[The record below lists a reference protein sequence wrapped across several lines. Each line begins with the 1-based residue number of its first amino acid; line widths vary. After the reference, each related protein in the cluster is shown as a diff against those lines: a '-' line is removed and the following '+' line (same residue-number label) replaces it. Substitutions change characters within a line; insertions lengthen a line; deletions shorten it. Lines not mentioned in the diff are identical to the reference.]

1 MKLKS
6 LAAVVAGA
14 LSLVALD
21 ASACSTAAWIQD
33 GGTSGVVGT
42 PIAASPNST
51 PTAVARYAGLCG
63 LQSGAANNFVRDGSP
78 TAEATFRARFYVRA
92 AAGDGALV
100 FRARNASNAD
110 MITVTYNAAGFSFT
124 TTGGTASSAAVTAGR
139 WYSIELNWAAGAA
152 MTAIVQGN
160 GAAAALPTVTI
171 PAISGAGDRIDFAEL
186 GWISG
191 GTTGTVQVDA
201 YESRRTTAIGRLCR
215 GNANI
220 SGPSATTRDVF
231 DIQTM
236 VNEINAVSLSPGQ
249 PDFSEDGSVNVL
261 DIQGVVNAIN
271 TSPAC
276 T

>member
-51 PTAVARYAGLCG
+51 PTAVSRYAGLCG

-78 TAEATFRARFYVRA
+78 TAEATMRVRFYVRA

-139 WYSIELNWAAGAA
+139 WYSVELNWAAGAA
-152 MTAIVQGN
+152 MTATVQGN

-171 PAISGAGDRIDFAEL
+171 PAVSAAGDRIDFAEL

-220 SGPSATTRDVF
+220 TGPSANVLDVF
-231 DIQTM
+231 DLQTV
-236 VNEINAVSLSPGQ
+236 VNEINNVSLAPGQ
-249 PDFSEDGSVNVL
+249 PDRDENGLVNVL
-261 DIQGVVNAIN
+261 DVQGIVNAIN

>member
-33 GGTSGVVGT
+33 GGTSGVVGA
-42 PIAASPNST
+42 PIAAQPNST

-63 LQSGAANNFVRDGSP
+63 LQSSAANNFVRDGSP

-92 AAGDGALV
+92 DAGDGKLV

-110 MITVTYNAAGFSFT
+110 MVTVTYNAAGFSFT
-124 TTGGTASSAAVTAGR
+124 TSGGTAASAAVTPGR

-152 MTAIVQGN
+152 MTATVQGN
-160 GAAAALPTVTI
+160 GAAAALPTVTL
-171 PAISGAGDRIDFAEL
+171 PGVSNAADRIDFAEL

-191 GTTGTVQVDA
+191 GTGSAVQVDA

-215 GNANI
+215 GNANLN
-220 SGPSATTRDVF
+220 GGSANQRDIFDVTT
-231 DIQTM
+231 IIA
-236 VNEINAVSLSPGQ
+236 EINATALSPGQ
-249 PDFSEDGSVNVL
+249 PDYTENGAI
-261 DIQGVVNAIN
+261 DIFDVTGVVSAIN
-271 TSPAC
+271 SSPAC